1 MYRLLRT
8 AVFGLSILLVT
19 GILCVSLSSAQE
31 YPANTVQMIV
41 AWPPGGI
48 SPILAGL
55 VAEEAKKYL
64 PKPVIVE
71 HKPGAAGTIGA
82 YFASKAPPD
91 GYTLLFAR
99 ASHMTSAP
107 VVQKVD
113 YVPLEDFETIAQLTS
128 EPIGLAVKNDAPWK
142 TLAELV
148 NYAKKN
154 PEVVTC
160 ANPGT
165 YSSHHLNAIRFEQM
179 AGIKF
184 THVPFKGG
192 GEQMASLAGGHVAC
206 AIRAPGEGEPLVDYG
221 KVRIL
226 TVFDSARYR
235 FYPNTPTSKEEG
247 YPFEAGSWTGLMAPR
262 GTPKPILKIWEEL
275 ARKITHD
282 PSFLAKTDKMK
293 ISIVFKNGEEFRK
306 IFQHDFQE
314 YSQIV
319 KKLGLKPM

>member
-1 MYRLLRT
+1 MRRLSRT
-8 AVFGLSILLVT
+8 AAFGLSILLT
-19 GILCVSLSSAQE
+19 IGTLFVSASRAQE
-31 YPANTVQMIV
+31 YPAKPVQLIV

-48 SPILAGL
+48 SPTLATF
-55 VAEEAKKYL
+55 VTEDAKKYF

-71 HKPGAAGTIGA
+71 YKPGAAGTIGA
-82 YFASKAPPD
+82 YFASKAAPD
-91 GYTLLFAR
+91 GYTILFAR

-107 VVQKVD
+107 LVQKVD
-113 YVPLEDFETIAQLTS
+113 YMPLEDFETIAQITS
-128 EPIGLAVKNDAPWK
+128 EPIGLAVKGDSPWK
-142 TLAELV
+142 TLADLV

-160 ANPGT
+160 GNPGT
-165 YSSHHLNAIRFEQM
+165 YSSHHLNAIRFEQA

-192 GEQMASLAGGHVAC
+192 GEQMASLAGGHVTC

-226 TVFDSARYR
+226 TVFDTARYR

-247 YPFEAGSWTGLMAPR
+247 YPFEAGSWTGLMAPK
-262 GTPKPILKIWEEL
+262 GTPKPILKIWEEMV
-275 ARKITHD
+275 RKITHD
-282 PSFLAKTDKMK
+282 ASFLAKTDKMK
-293 ISIVFKNGEEFRK
+293 ISIVFNTGEDFRK
-306 IFQHDFQE
+306 VFQHDFEE
-314 YSQIV
+314 YKQIV